1 MLKLR
6 IGGRPYAYTAETRA
20 RFIFS
25 IVAVV
30 STLAL
35 MGWGAFVTS
44 INAGLA
50 VPDWPTTF
58 QSYDPFNP
66 WPEWWRITPVLA
78 EHGHRLLGMLVG
90 LLMIVMAVWTG
101 WKDPRRWMKVLGVA
115 ALILVIFQG
124 VLGGLR
130 VVWVSLDLAMV
141 HAAFAQI
148 FFSLIVAMTLFTSRG
163 WMEADGILEEGA
175 STRWL
180 RTLAA
185 IAALGIFFQIV
196 LGVFL
201 RHPGTGLDPLWAGLH
216 IAGAVIVAILMTLAY
231 LQIRRHHADN
241 RLISKAGNWMLGGLI
256 AQLTLGFTAY
266 FVILDERGVL
276 QPSNFQVI
284 VNSLHLIVAGL
295 LLASAVSLTL
305 IAARTGSLES
315 VGAEDPHLEAA

>member
-6 IGGRPYAYTAETRA
+6 IGGRSYAYTAETRA

-25 IVAVV
+25 IFAVV
-30 STLAL
+30 STVAL

-90 LLMIVMAVWTG
+90 VLMIVLAGWTAL
-101 WKDPRRWMKVLGVA
+101 KDPRRWMKVLAVS

-163 WMEADGILEEGA
+163 WTAAEGLLQDA
-175 STRWL
+175 PQARRL
-180 RTLAA
+180 RTMAG
-185 IAALGIFFQIV
+185 IAALAVFFQIV

-201 RHPGTGLDPLWAGLH
+201 RHPGTGLDPLLAGLH
-216 IAGAVIVAILMTLAY
+216 IAGAVLVAVLMVVAY
-231 LQIRRHHADN
+231 VQIRRHFAAN
-241 RLISKAGNWMLGGLI
+241 RLVSKAGSWMFGSLI
-256 AQLTLGFTAY
+256 AQIVLGFTAY
-266 FVILDERGVL
+266 FVILDERGVV
-276 QPSNFQVI
+276 QPSNFQVVI
-284 VNSLHLIVAGL
+284 NSLHLIVAGL

-305 IAARTGSLES
+305 IAARSGSLEPVDAS
-315 VGAEDPHLEAA
+315 DPHLEPA